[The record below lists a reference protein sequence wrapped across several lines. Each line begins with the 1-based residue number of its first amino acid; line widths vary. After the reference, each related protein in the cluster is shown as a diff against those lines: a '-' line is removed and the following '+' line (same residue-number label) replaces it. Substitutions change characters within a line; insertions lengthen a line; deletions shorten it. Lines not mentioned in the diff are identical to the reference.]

1 MNKQKIAI
9 VGSGS
14 WGDAL
19 AKLYKEVAD
28 VTVFTRASSI
38 EDITNC
44 DLIFLVIP
52 AQAIR
57 SFCQSIAGKIKQDAV
72 IIICSKGIEEKTGY
86 LMSEIVQ
93 KILPNNKV
101 AILSGPNF
109 ANEIKQGLP
118 AVSSI
123 ACSDIATA
131 THLAKILSTDNF
143 KLYPNQDIIGT
154 QLYGALKNV
163 LAIMCGIVVG
173 FELGENAKAA
183 LITKGI
189 KEIDQLIKSKNAD
202 HKTILEPAGVG
213 DLFLTCNS
221 TQSRNT
227 SLGIKISQS
236 GFFNEKLSDQHVEG
250 VYTAKALSKTTSL
263 PIFDLICKIINEGLK
278 IDKEM
283 IRKIIL

>member
-1 MNKQKIAI
+1 MNKEKIAI

-19 AKLYKEVAD
+19 AKLYKEMAD
-28 VTVFTRASSI
+28 VTVLTRASSI
-38 EDITNC
+38 EDITNR

-86 LMSEIVQ
+86 LMSEVVQ
-93 KILPNNKV
+93 EILPNKV

-118 AVSSI
+118 AISSI
-123 ACSDIATA
+123 ACSDITTA
-131 THLAKILSTDNF
+131 NHLAKILSTDNF

-227 SLGIKISQS
+227 SLGIKIAQS
-236 GFFNEKLSDQHVEG
+236 GSFSEALSDQHVEG
-250 VYTAKALSKTTSL
+250 VYTAKALSKTISL
-263 PIFDLICKIINEGLK
+263 PIFDLIYKIINEGLK